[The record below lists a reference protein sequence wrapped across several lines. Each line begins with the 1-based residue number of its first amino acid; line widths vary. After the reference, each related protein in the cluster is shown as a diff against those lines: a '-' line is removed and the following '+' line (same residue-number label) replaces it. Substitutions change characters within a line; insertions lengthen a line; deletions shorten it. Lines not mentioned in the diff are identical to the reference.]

1 MFKEALGITTLG
13 GALLAA
19 PVAAA
24 SDQTSGS
31 AASVPG
37 RQPEPIQ
44 VDVDVKAAPGAKSVV
59 TVVVTDADGTPLSG
73 RFTCI
78 PRTDEPGVTSPCK
91 NTNSKGTAVFNADS
105 DGTYRVTVKATQS
118 YEGFKGETFKA
129 NKGAANP
136 KPEGD
141 TEDGPE
147 LEPIHVKIDVV
158 SIPGAETA
166 SVFVDVKDEDGT
178 NLPGRRVC
186 VPRVDDPG
194 PTTQCKKT
202 RDDGVAVFFVDP
214 KGTYRATVDATKKYG
229 GFKGKQFKANTSAG
243 NVGYLR

>member
-1 MFKEALGITTLG
+1 MFKEVLGATTLG
-13 GALLAA
+13 SALLAA

-44 VDVDVKAAPGAKSVV
+44 VDVDVKAKTGAKSVA
-59 TVVVTDADGTPLSG
+59 TVVVADADGTPLSG
-73 RFTCI
+73 RFACI
-78 PRTDEPGVTSPCK
+78 PRTDEPGVSPQCK
-91 NTNSKGTAVFNADS
+91 NTNSKGTAVFNVDS

-141 TEDGPE
+141 TKDEPE
-147 LEPIHVKIDVV
+147 LEPIRVETGVTA
-158 SIPGAETA
+158 IPGSKSIVRTVVTTEEGDFL
-166 SVFVDVKDEDGT
+166 S
-178 NLPGRRVC
+178 GRRVC

-194 PTTQCKKT
+194 PTPQCKKT
-202 RDDGVAVFFVDP
+202 DDFGSVVFNVD
-214 KGTYRATVDATKKYG
+214 GGGEYRITVDATKKYG
-229 GFKGKQFKANTSAG
+229 GFKGKKFKVDTSAS
-243 NVGYLR
+243 NVGYLK